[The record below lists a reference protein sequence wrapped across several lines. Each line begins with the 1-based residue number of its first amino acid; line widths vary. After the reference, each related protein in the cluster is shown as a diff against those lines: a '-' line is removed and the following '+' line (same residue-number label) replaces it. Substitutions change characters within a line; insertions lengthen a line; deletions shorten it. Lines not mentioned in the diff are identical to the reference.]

1 MIRMSMSRRGC
12 RAPVGAA
19 GTRRRHPLRGV
30 LAGAIAGM
38 LMACMPMVGCRGDGA
53 ADAGNRGARP
63 DRSGGGDSVPG
74 GAPGGMPNNAFPLWM
89 IGVWRGI
96 ARDSL
101 RPDRKW
107 RVTLVA
113 DRSGRGTIIY
123 RRGTVACIVHP
134 EVFAA
139 TDVAL
144 SLDESM
150 DDVSVPCHD
159 LGTTLVLR
167 AVGGA
172 DTLDGIYLDFRH
184 GRKEVHGAVRLIRKG
199 GDEP

>member
-1 MIRMSMSRRGC
+1 MIRMPMSRRGC

-19 GTRRRHPLRGV
+19 GTRRRHALRSVVAGTV
-30 LAGAIAGM
+30 AGAIACV
-38 LMACMPMVGCRGDGA
+38 LMAGCRGDGA
-53 ADAGNRGARP
+53 ADAGHRGAP
-63 DRSGGGDSVPG
+63 SDRTGGRNTLPG
-74 GAPGGMPNNAFPLWM
+74 GAAEGMANNAFPFWM
-89 IGVWRGI
+89 TGVWRGI

-101 RPDRKW
+101 RPDRTW

-113 DRSGRGTIIY
+113 DRAGRGTIIY
-123 RRGTVACIVHP
+123 RRGTIACIVRP

-144 SLDESM
+144 SLDESL
-150 DDVSVPCHD
+150 DDVSAPCHD

-167 AVGGA
+167 AAGGP

-184 GRKEVHGAVRLIRKG
+184 GRKEVHGAVRLVRKG
-199 GDEP
+199 GEEP